1 MILTKRNGR
10 PPAASLVKALTN
22 LPPDRMERPQQHRP
36 APSAPTEPQAA
47 GNRAPEWSKGLPSVA
62 GWPSIQE
69 MRLAGGL
76 VAALDGTGAR

>member
-62 GWPSIQE
+62 GCPSIQE
-69 MRLAGGL
+69 MRLAWGL